1 VSRKRK
7 KQKAVALEV
16 VSGAT
21 VEDVVREEGRAS
33 ELPDSEVLAGP
44 KRRTFTAAYKQRILD
59 EADACTEPGQVG
71 ALLRREGLYSSHLSS
86 WRQASK
92 RGEREA
98 LSAKRG
104 PKERTISEREHKR
117 LVRENEK
124 LKRELATARLVIDAQ
139 KKLAE
144 VLGVALPPP
153 PEGT

>member
-1 VSRKRK
+1 MR
-7 KQKAVALEV
+7 
-16 VSGAT
+16 G
-21 VEDVVREEGRAS
+21 S

-59 EADACTEPGQVG
+59 EADGCTEPGQVG

-104 PKERTISEREHKR
+104 PKERTVSEREHRR

-124 LKRELATARLVIDAQ
+124 LKRDLATARLGVPYDRR
-139 KKLAE
+139 E
-144 VLGVALPPP
+144 FLGESDTDPVA
-153 PEGT
+153 